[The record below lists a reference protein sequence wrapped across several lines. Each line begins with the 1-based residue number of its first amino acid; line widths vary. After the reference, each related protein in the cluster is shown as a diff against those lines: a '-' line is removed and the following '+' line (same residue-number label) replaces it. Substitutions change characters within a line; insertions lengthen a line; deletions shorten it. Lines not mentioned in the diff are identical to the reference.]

1 MFVPNKFTEFF
12 RTLGVRSF
20 LFLALAMLS
29 VVLLCGFFFSQLYSS
44 QKTKILGVGEKNTAI
59 VTSNFEAVLVPLLE
73 FVKISA
79 YRINYLDEHTEGGV
93 SADVVGQFL
102 IDQNAVYICCKD
114 AVYVCS
120 K

>member
-1 MFVPNKFTEFF
+1 MFIPNKFTEFF

-79 YRINYLDEHTEGGV
+79 YKINYHG
-93 SADVVGQFL
+93 
-102 IDQNAVYICCKD
+102 
-114 AVYVCS
+114 
-120 K
+120 